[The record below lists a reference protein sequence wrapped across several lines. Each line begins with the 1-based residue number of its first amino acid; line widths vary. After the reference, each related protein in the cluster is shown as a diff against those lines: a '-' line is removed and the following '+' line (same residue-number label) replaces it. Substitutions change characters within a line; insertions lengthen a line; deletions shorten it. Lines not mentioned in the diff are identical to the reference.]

1 MRIDLINEK
10 KIQIIISA
18 EECINNGIDLD
29 TLTYESP
36 ILRKIARSAIEDL
49 SARDKSKLSPYAL
62 SSQFALEATVL
73 RDSSLLLMVTLATE
87 PDELDIRFSD
97 FTPLVETRSKIN
109 PNDMLMGGSDLFKDS
124 SLSKD
129 SSSSKNLFSNRQ
141 GKLSA
146 KSSLENS
153 DSIAGLNRDDAEN
166 ILKLL
171 ASMISNMSDDDV
183 DSLNKASGSKSGFQA
198 FPQADGQTKSEADA
212 EPNSE
217 LNSEANSELSSESD
231 SDNKSDDYFTT
242 YDGKKVRPFHAP
254 HINPDGSLSDEKKPK
269 KTGKTKP
276 SKQDLIPAGSNSVKE
291 TEPSS
296 AKAASSFRPA
306 ANKEASLLGD
316 KMQREHIPA
325 QIFCFKSFDDACYA
339 CATCSSDFEGES
351 SLHKDS
357 KGSDYYLILKSRM
370 TRKQFI
376 RYCNSMFE
384 YSYKKLDFKQQ
395 AAYIKEH
402 CETII
407 SADAVDKLKSL

>member
-1 MRIDLINEK
+1 M
-10 KIQIIISA
+10 
-18 EECINNGIDLD
+18 
-29 TLTYESP
+29 
-36 ILRKIARSAIEDL
+36 RKIARSAIEDL

-242 YDGKKVRPFHAP
+242 YDGKRYALSMP
-254 HINPDGSLSDEKKPK
+254 HI
-269 KTGKTKP
+269 
-276 SKQDLIPAGSNSVKE
+276 
-291 TEPSS
+291 
-296 AKAASSFRPA
+296 
-306 ANKEASLLGD
+306 
-316 KMQREHIPA
+316 
-325 QIFCFKSFDDACYA
+325 
-339 CATCSSDFEGES
+339 
-351 SLHKDS
+351 
-357 KGSDYYLILKSRM
+357 
-370 TRKQFI
+370 
-376 RYCNSMFE
+376 
-384 YSYKKLDFKQQ
+384 
-395 AAYIKEH
+395 
-402 CETII
+402 
-407 SADAVDKLKSL
+407 